1 MSKSDKKGQRMMDI
15 EVANVWPSREC
26 ECFLRREHTGASWER
41 EATLSLFFFLQTDI
55 RVVNKK
61 KRNKIRL

>member
-1 MSKSDKKGQRMMDI
+1 MDI